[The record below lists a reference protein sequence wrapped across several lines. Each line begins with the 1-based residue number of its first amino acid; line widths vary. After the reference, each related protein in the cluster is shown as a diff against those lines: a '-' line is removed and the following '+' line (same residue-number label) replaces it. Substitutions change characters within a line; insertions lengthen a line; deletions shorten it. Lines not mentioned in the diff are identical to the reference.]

1 MRLQNV
7 LHDDNAH
14 PSIRAAGRSPMT
26 TLRVLVDAVPAPGRA
41 FGYALVDAAG
51 RVAARGRGEPSQWPR
66 ADTRVAIVDAPLV
79 HVAALK
85 LPPIQPARL
94 ADAVRFA
101 LDDQLAA
108 ATDSMHIAH
117 GAQAKDGRVQAIAL
131 ARDLMRAIDER
142 MPGFARIVALPSLL
156 PARADW
162 QWAYDRDGRGFLL
175 RPDASAFAVAASSG
189 APAEI
194 ALAVSQAQRAGRG
207 PARIVAHG
215 PDARS
220 ALPSPQIGGVRVES
234 GPSWAWDGTGALAA
248 DVAAAPDL
256 RQGAFTAAGQRD
268 GAADARRRW
277 RPALALTLA
286 AVAFSALAG
295 AGTWAYD
302 GIDAWRDERAAISLA
317 RDIGQPAQDFA
328 GAIAAISLRYAEA
341 RHVAGLAAPDDALPL
356 LARAAPALAA
366 LPPGKWKRATYGGGA
381 WTFEFGALDDVARD
395 ALLARLSAAGITAL
409 AANNPG
415 GVRVRIQA

>member
-1 MRLQNV
+1 MV
-7 LHDDNAH
+7 HDDDSH
-14 PSIRAAGRSPMT
+14 SSKRSPGRSPMT
-26 TLRVLVDAVPAPGRA
+26 TLRVLVDDVPVPGRA
-41 FGYALVDAAG
+41 FDYALVDAAG

-66 ADTRVAIVDAPLV
+66 ADARVAIVDAPLV

-131 ARDLMRAIDER
+131 ARDLMRAIDACV
-142 MPGFARIVALPSLL
+142 PDCARIVALPSLL
-156 PARADW
+156 PASVDW
-162 QWAYDRDGRGFLL
+162 QWAYDGDGRGFLQ
-175 RPDASAFAVAASSG
+175 RPDASAFAVAASSA

-194 ALAVSQAQRAGRG
+194 ALAISQAQRAGRA
-207 PARIVAHG
+207 PARIIAHG
-215 PDARS
+215 PDAKS
-220 ALPSPQIGGVRVES
+220 VPPSREIEGVRVES
-234 GPSWAWDGTGALAA
+234 GQSWAWDGTGVLAA
-248 DVAAAPDL
+248 DVTAAPDL
-256 RQGAFTAAGQRD
+256 RQGAL
-268 GAADARRRW
+268 AADGDGVGADAINAHRQW
-277 RPALALTLA
+277 RPALALTLGA
-286 AVAFSALAG
+286 IAFCALAG

-302 GIDAWRDERAAISLA
+302 GIDAWRDQRAAIALA
-317 RDIGQPAQDFA
+317 HDVGLPAQDFT
-328 GAIAAISLRYAEA
+328 GAIAAIATRYADA

-366 LPPGKWKRATYGGGA
+366 LPPGKWKRATYAGGA
-381 WTFEFGALDDVARD
+381 WTFEFAALDDGARD
-395 ALLARLSAAGITAL
+395 ALLARLAAAGVTAL
-409 AANNPG
+409 AATNPG

>member
-1 MRLQNV
+1 
-7 LHDDNAH
+7 
-14 PSIRAAGRSPMT
+14 MT
-26 TLRVLVDAVPAPGRA
+26 TLRVLVDAVPTSRSA
-41 FGYALVDAAG
+41 FDYALVDAAG
-51 RVAARGRGEPSQWPR
+51 RVAARGRGEASQWPR

-131 ARDLMRAIDER
+131 ARDLMQAIDQR
-142 MPGFARIVALPSLL
+142 MPEFARIVALPSLL
-156 PARADW
+156 PASADW
-162 QWAYDRDGRGFLL
+162 QWAYDRDGRGFLR
-175 RPDASAFAVAASSG
+175 RPDATAFAVAAAAT

-194 ALAVSQAQRAGRG
+194 ALAISQARRAGRA

-215 PDARS
+215 PDAKS
-220 ALPSPQIGGVRVES
+220 APPSPQIEGVRVEH
-234 GPSWAWDGTGALAA
+234 GPSWAWDGSGALAA

-256 RQGAFTAAGQRD
+256 RQGAFTVGGEAA
-268 GAADARRRW
+268 AVADAHRRW
-277 RPALALTLA
+277 RPAQALALGALA
-286 AVAFSALAG
+286 FGALAG

-302 GIDAWRDERAAISLA
+302 GIDAWRDERAAIALA
-317 RDIGQPAQDFA
+317 RDVGVRAPDFA
-328 GAIAAISLRYAEA
+328 GAITAIATRYAET

-366 LPPGKWKRATYGGGA
+366 LPPGKWKRATYAGGA
-381 WTFEFGALDDVARD
+381 WTFEFAALDDVARD
-395 ALLARLSAAGITAL
+395 ALLARLAAAGVTAL
-409 AANNPG
+409 AATNPG